1 MKQFKTPVFFL
12 LLFAGVILLGI
23 LAMQPIEVLTFLDY
37 IAILAPKGS
46 MSFAGLKKP
55 QDRAAVIKFLMSQ
68 SENPPPIP
76 AAAETPAAAPA
87 APN

>member
-1 MKQFKTPVFFL
+1 
-12 LLFAGVILLGI
+12 
-23 LAMQPIEVLTFLDY
+23 
-37 IAILAPKGS
+37 LAPKGS